1 MPSDGAVSAP
11 LARGSGTTPDPTP
24 ARRAHGLP
32 WSLPWSWRTERPFL
46 VALAAGA
53 VVRVLLQVALPPAFV
68 YSDGP
73 TYLGF
78 VDAFEPSPDRP
89 IGYGALLWLLAL
101 PSRGVD
107 VVAISQHVLGL
118 LMAVVLYALMRRWG
132 VRPWVATLATLPMLL
147 DEMQL
152 VLEHSV
158 LSDVL
163 FDLLLVLAIA
173 VLAWHRPPRLRWTAA
188 AGLLL
193 GAATLVRVTG
203 EPTVL
208 AAAVFCAVVATNL
221 RARVVHVLVLVAAF
235 ATPLVGYAAWFHEHH
250 DAWAITQTG
259 GRALYMRVTGF
270 VDCSTLSVPAYE
282 RTLCPDDPLGHR
294 QDPTWYGWHDPTTT
308 HALRPPP
315 GVSDDAAMRDFAMRA
330 IESQPVDYARI
341 VWRDFAMTFDAA
353 RADRYEYD
361 TAYKWSFHH
370 YVDYQPT
377 TDWTGP
383 AYAAHGGEMPVT
395 RHPLADWFDTYG
407 RTVYLPGPVLLALLA
422 LALAGLARR
431 GTRGL
436 PTSRPLIFLT
446 LALGVGL
453 VLLPDLTAEFT
464 WRYQLPAVILVPV
477 AAALGWERLRERR
490 QSATTATASTD

>member
-1 MPSDGAVSAP
+1 VPPAGDVSAP
-11 LARGSGTTPDPTP
+11 P
-24 ARRAHGLP
+24 ARDVATETGPGRDRRARRLP
-32 WSLPWSWRTERPFL
+32 LPWSWRTERPFV
-46 VALAAGA
+46 VALAVGT

-68 YSDGP
+68 HSDGP

-78 VDAFEPSPDRP
+78 IDSFEPSPARP

-101 PSRGVD
+101 VSRAVEL
-107 VVAISQHVLGL
+107 VATTQHLLGL
-118 LMAVVLYALMRRWG
+118 LTAVTLYALMRRWR
-132 VRPWVATLATLPMLL
+132 VRPWPATLATLPILL

-208 AAAVFCAVVATNL
+208 PAAVFCAVVATNL
-221 RARVVHVLVLVAAF
+221 RARVVHVLVLVATF
-235 ATPLVGYAAWFHEHH
+235 ATPLLAYAAWYHEHH

-259 GRALYMRVTGF
+259 GRALYMRTTGF
-270 VDCSTLSVPAYE
+270 VDCSTLSVPSYE
-282 RTLCPDDPLGHR
+282 RALCPDDPLGHR
-294 QDPTWYGWHDPTTT
+294 LDPTRYGWHEPMV

-315 GVSDDAAMRDFAMRA
+315 GVSDDAAMRDFAWRA
-330 IESQPVDYARI
+330 IRSQPVDYARI
-341 VWRDFAMTFDAA
+341 VARDFAMTFDAT

-370 YVDYQPT
+370 YVDYEPT
-377 TDWTGP
+377 PDWTRP

-395 RHPLADWFDTYG
+395 RQPLADWFDAYG
-407 RTVYLPGPVLLALLA
+407 RIVYLPGPVLLALLA
-422 LALAGLARR
+422 IALAGLARR
-431 GTRGL
+431 GSRGVL
-436 PTSRPLIFLT
+436 TSRPLIFLT

-464 WRYQLPAVILVPV
+464 WRYQVPAVILVPV

-490 QSATTATASTD
+490 QPGTTATASTD

>member
-1 MPSDGAVSAP
+1 MSSEFAVSAP
-11 LARGSGTTPDPTP
+11 PTRRPGTTPDPD
-24 ARRAHGLP
+24 RATRAPRLAV
-32 WSLPWSWRTERPFL
+32 PWSWRAERPFV
-46 VALAAGA
+46 VALAVGTL
-53 VVRVLLQVALPPAFV
+53 VRVLLQVALPPAFV

-89 IGYGALLWLLAL
+89 VGYGALLWLLAL
-101 PSRGVD
+101 VSRGVD
-107 VVAISQHVLGL
+107 AVAITQHLLGL
-118 LMAVVLYALMRRWG
+118 LTAVALYALMRRWG
-132 VRPWVATLATLPMLL
+132 VRPWPATLATLPILL

-163 FDLLLVLAIA
+163 FDLLLVLAIVA
-173 VLAWHRPPRLRWTAA
+173 LAWHRPPRLRWTAA

-221 RARVVHVLVLVAAF
+221 RARVVHVLVLLAAF
-235 ATPLVGYAAWFHEHH
+235 AAPLVGYASWYHQHH

-259 GRALYMRVTGF
+259 GRALYMRTTGF
-270 VDCSTLSVPAYE
+270 VDCATLSVPSYE
-282 RTLCPDDPLGHR
+282 RTLCPDDPLGQR
-294 QDPTWYGWHDPTTT
+294 RDPTYYGWHDQGTT
-308 HALRPPP
+308 HALQPPA
-315 GVSDDAAMRDFAMRA
+315 GVSDDAAMRDFAVRA
-330 IESQPVDYARI
+330 IRSQPVDYARI
-341 VWRDFAMTFDAA
+341 VGRDFAMTFDIA
-353 RADRYEYD
+353 RVDHFGYD

-370 YVDYQPT
+370 YVDYEPT
-377 TDWTGP
+377 AGWTRP
-383 AYAAHGGEMPVT
+383 AYAAHGGQMPAS
-395 RHPLADWFDTYG
+395 RHPVADWFDAYG
-407 RTVYLPGPVLLALLA
+407 RGVYLPGPVLLALLA
-422 LALAGLARR
+422 VALVGFFRR
-431 GTRGL
+431 GERGV

-446 LALGVGL
+446 LSLGLGL

-464 WRYQLPAVILVPV
+464 WRYQLPAVLLVPV

-490 QSATTATASTD
+490 QPGTTATPSTD

>member
-1 MPSDGAVSAP
+1 MPPDAAVSAP
-11 LARGSGTTPDPTP
+11 PAHSGTAPGPGR
-24 ARRAHGLP
+24 ARRGGRFTV
-32 WSLPWSWRTERPFL
+32 PWSWRTERPFV
-46 VALAAGA
+46 VALAVGA

-78 VDAFEPSPDRP
+78 VDSFVPSPDRP
-89 IGYGALLWLLAL
+89 VGYGGLLWLLAL
-101 PSRGVD
+101 VGRGVD
-107 VVAISQHVLGL
+107 VVATTQHLLGL
-118 LMAVVLYALMRRWG
+118 LTAVILYALMRRWR
-132 VRPWVATLATLPMLL
+132 VRPWLATLATLPILL

-173 VLAWHRPPRLRWTAA
+173 VLAWHRPPRLRWTAV

-208 AAAVFCAVVATNL
+208 AAAVFCAVVATSL
-221 RARVVHVLVLVAAF
+221 RARVVHVLVLVAMF
-235 ATPLVGYAAWFHEHH
+235 AAPLVGYAAWYHEHNG
-250 DAWAITQTG
+250 AWAITQTG
-259 GRALYMRVTGF
+259 GRALYMRTTGF
-270 VDCSTLSVPAYE
+270 VDCSTLSLPSYE
-282 RTLCPDDPLGHR
+282 RTLCPSDPLGHR
-294 QDPTWYGWHDPTTT
+294 QDPTYYGWHDQTTT
-308 HALRPPP
+308 HAMRPPA

-330 IESQPVDYARI
+330 IRSQPVDYARI
-341 VWRDFAMTFDAA
+341 VWRDFAMTFDLA
-353 RADRYEYD
+353 RADHYGYD

-377 TDWTGP
+377 GWTGP
-383 AYAAHGGEMPVT
+383 AYAAHGGEMPVS
-395 RHPLADWFDTYG
+395 RHPLADWFDPYG
-407 RTVYLPGPVLLALLA
+407 SAVYVPGPVLLVLLA
-422 LALAGLARR
+422 LALVGFFRR
-431 GTRGL
+431 GARGVR
-436 PTSRPLIFLT
+436 TSRPLIFLT
-446 LALGVGL
+446 LSLGVGL

-490 QSATTATASTD
+490 QSGTTATASTD